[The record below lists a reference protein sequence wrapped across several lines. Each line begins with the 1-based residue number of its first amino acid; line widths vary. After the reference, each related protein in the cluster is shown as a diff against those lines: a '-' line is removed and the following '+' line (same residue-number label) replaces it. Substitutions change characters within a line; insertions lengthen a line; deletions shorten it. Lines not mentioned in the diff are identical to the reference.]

1 MNMDLPAINLY
12 AVMPQ
17 IFLVSAA
24 TVVLIIGLF
33 ERFRKGIPYLSLLLL
48 AASGVFAVN
57 QLGQDPA
64 AFSDVSPMMVM
75 DDFSLVATLVF
86 IAGAMLTVLISISY
100 AEARSID
107 RGEYYAL
114 LIYAVSGM
122 SMMAASTDL
131 FTFFLGLEV
140 LSISLYVL
148 IGFEQRDAGSNE
160 GALKYF
166 LLGAFASGFILYGM
180 ALLYGASGS
189 TEYEAIARTLGGE
202 RSDAVNLLLLGGL
215 GLLLVGIGFKIS
227 MVPFHA
233 WTPDVYQGAPTPVAA
248 FLSTGSKAAAFVVLI
263 RLLGSVFPGLQMEWI
278 PLISVL
284 AVLTIAVGN
293 VVALVQ
299 SNLKRLLA
307 YSSIAHAGYMLLP
320 LMAVSPDSQ
329 DGGASI
335 IFYLIVYTAM
345 NLGAFGVLAVL
356 SARGSACATLDDLA
370 GLGSRRPLLAAIMAV
385 VMFSLA
391 GIPPTAGFMAKFYL
405 FSAVVSGGYVE
416 LAVIGLLFSGVS
428 LYYYLRVVVWMYMR
442 PAAEAPAEAA
452 GRLSYSGMTAL
463 CLSALAILAVGVFPS
478 ELLQLAE
485 RAVMT
490 LP

>member
-1 MNMDLPAINLY
+1 MNTVLPAVNLY

-24 TVVLIIGLF
+24 TVVLLIGLF

-48 AASGVFAVN
+48 AVSGVVVVN
-57 QLGQDPA
+57 QLGQGPI
-64 AFSDVSPMMVM
+64 AFSDVSPMMVT

-86 IAGAMLTVLISISY
+86 IAGAMLTVLISVHY
-100 AEARSID
+100 AEAREID

-122 SMMAASTDL
+122 SMMAASSDL

-189 TEYEAIARTLGGE
+189 TEYAAIAGLLDGE
-202 RSDAVNLLLLGGL
+202 RSGTVNLLLLGGL

-233 WTPDVYQGAPTPVAA
+233 WTPDVYQGAPTPIAA

-278 PLISVL
+278 PLVSVL

-293 VVALVQ
+293 IVALVQ
-299 SNLKRLLA
+299 TNLKRLLA

-320 LMAVSPDSQ
+320 FMSNSQ
-329 DGGASI
+329 DAGSSI
-335 IFYLIVYTAM
+335 VFYLVVYTVM

-356 SARGSACATLDDLA
+356 STRASSCETLDDLA
-370 GLGSRRPLLAAIMAV
+370 GLGSRHPLLAAIMAL

-405 FSAVVSGGYVE
+405 FSAVISGGYVE
-416 LAVIGLLFSGVS
+416 LAVIGLLFSGIS
-428 LYYYLRVVVWMYMR
+428 LYYYLRVIVWMYMR
-442 PAAEAPAEAA
+442 PAARQPAAAPA
-452 GRLSYSGMTAL
+452 RLSYSGMTAL

>member
-1 MNMDLPAINLY
+1 MNTVLPAINLY

-24 TVVLIIGLF
+24 TVVLIVGLF

-48 AASGVFAVN
+48 AVSGVVAVN
-57 QLGQDPA
+57 QLGQGPV
-64 AFSDVSPMMVM
+64 AFSDTSPMMVM

-86 IAGAMLTVLISISY
+86 IAGAVLTVLISISY

-131 FTFFLGLEV
+131 FSFFLGLEV

-148 IGFEQRDAGSNE
+148 IGFEQREAGSNE

-189 TEYEAIARTLGGE
+189 TGYDAIAGTLAGE

-299 SNLKRLLA
+299 TNLKRLLA

-320 LMAVSPDSQ
+320 FMSGSPDGS
-329 DGGASI
+329 ASI
-335 IFYLIVYTAM
+335 VFYLIVYTAM

-356 SARGSACATLDDLA
+356 SARGTACATLDDLA
-370 GLGSRRPLLAAIMAV
+370 GLGGRRPLLAAVMAL

-405 FSAVVSGGYVE
+405 FSAVVTGGYIE

-442 PAAEAPAEAA
+442 PATGAPAEAA
-452 GRLSYSGMTAL
+452 GPLSYSGMAAL

>member
-1 MNMDLPAINLY
+1 MNTVLPTIDLY

-17 IFLVSAA
+17 ILLVSAA
-24 TVVLIIGLF
+24 TLVLIIGLF
-33 ERFRKGIPYLSLLLL
+33 ERFRKGIPYLSLFLL
-48 AASGVFAVN
+48 AVSGVFAAS
-57 QLGQDPA
+57 QMGQGPV
-64 AFSDVSPMMVM
+64 AFSDMSSMMVL

-86 IAGAMLTVLISISY
+86 IAGGMLTVLISISY

-114 LIYAVSGM
+114 VIYAVSGM
-122 SMMAASTDL
+122 GMMAASTDL
-131 FTFFLGLEV
+131 FSFFLGLEV

-148 IGFEQRDAGSNE
+148 IGFEQRESSSNE

-189 TEYEAIARTLGGE
+189 TAYDAIAFTLGGA
-202 RSDAVNLLLLGGL
+202 RSNTTNLLLLGGL

-248 FLSTGSKAAAFVVLI
+248 FLSTGSKAAVFVALI
-263 RLLGSVFPGLQMEWI
+263 RLLGSAFPGLQVDWI

-284 AVLTIAVGN
+284 AIVTIAVGN
-293 VVALVQ
+293 IVALVQ
-299 SNLKRLLA
+299 ANLKRLLA

-320 LMAVSPDSQ
+320 LVSNSQ
-329 DGGASI
+329 DGNASI
-335 IFYLIVYTAM
+335 VFYLIVYTAM
-345 NLGAFGVLAVL
+345 NLGAFGVLALL
-356 SARGSACATLDDLA
+356 SARGVSCATLDDLA

-405 FSAVVSGGYVE
+405 FSAVVAGGYVI

-428 LYYYLRVVVWMYMR
+428 LYYYLRVVVCMYMR

-452 GRLSYSGMTAL
+452 GRLSFSGMTAL
-463 CLSALAILAVGVFPS
+463 CLSALAILAIGFFPS

>member
-1 MNMDLPAINLY
+1 MNTVLPVVNLY

-17 IFLVSAA
+17 IVLVAAA
-24 TVVLIIGLF
+24 TLVLVVGLF
-33 ERFRKGIPYLSLLLL
+33 ERFRKGIPYLSLALL
-48 AASGVFAVN
+48 AVTGLVVAGR
-57 QLGQDPA
+57 LGQAPI
-64 AFSDVSPMMVM
+64 AFSDVATMMVM

-86 IAGAMLTVLISISY
+86 IAGAILTVLISISY
-100 AEARSID
+100 AEARSIA

-122 SMMAASTDL
+122 SMMAASSDL

-148 IGFEQRDAGSNE
+148 IGFEHWEAGSNE

-189 TEYEAIARTLGGE
+189 TEYDAIARTLAGD
-202 RSDAVNLLLLGGL
+202 RSEGVDLLLLGGL

-248 FLSTGSKAAAFVVLI
+248 FMSTGSKAAAFVVLI
-263 RLLGSVFPGLQMEWI
+263 KLLGSVFPVLQMEWS
-278 PLISVL
+278 PLLAAL

-299 SNLKRLLA
+299 TNLKRLLA

-320 LMAVSPDSQ
+320 FMSNSQ
-329 DGGASI
+329 EGSASI
-335 IFYLIVYTAM
+335 FFYLIVYTAM

-356 SARGSACATLDDLA
+356 STRGSTCGTLDDLA
-370 GLGSRRPLLAAIMAV
+370 GLGHRHPLLAAIMAL

-405 FSAVVSGGYVE
+405 FSAVVTGGYIE

-442 PAAEAPAEAA
+442 PASTDPASAK
-452 GRLSYSGMTAL
+452 RLSPSGMTAL
-463 CLSALAILAVGVFPS
+463 CVSALTILAVGVFPS
-478 ELLQLAE
+478 QLLQLAQ

-490 LP
+490 LQ

>member
-1 MNMDLPAINLY
+1 MNTVLPAINLY

-24 TVVLIIGLF
+24 TVVLIVGLL

-48 AASGVFAVN
+48 AVSGVVAVS
-57 QLGQDPA
+57 QLGRGA
-64 AFSDVSPMMVM
+64 VAFSDVSAMMVM

-86 IAGAMLTVLISISY
+86 IAGAILTVLISISY

-140 LSISLYVL
+140 LSVSLYVL

-189 TEYEAIARTLGGE
+189 TEYDVIARTLAGE

-215 GLLLVGIGFKIS
+215 GLLLAGIGFKIS

-278 PLISVL
+278 PVILVL

-299 SNLKRLLA
+299 TNLKRLLA

-320 LMAVSPDSQ
+320 FMSNGQ
-329 DGGASI
+329 DAGASI
-335 IFYLIVYTAM
+335 VFYLIVYTAM

-356 SARGSACATLDDLA
+356 SARGSACGTLDDLA
-370 GLGSRRPLLAAIMAV
+370 GLGSRRPLLAAVMAV

-405 FSAVVSGGYVE
+405 FSAVVTGGYVE

-442 PAAEAPAEAA
+442 PAAREHADAA

-485 RAVMT
+485 RAVLT

>member
-1 MNMDLPAINLY
+1 MNTVLPAINLY

-24 TVVLIIGLF
+24 TVVLIVGLF
-33 ERFRKGIPYLSLLLL
+33 ERFRKAIPYLGLLLL
-48 AASGVFAVN
+48 AVCAIAVIN
-57 QLGQDPA
+57 QLGQGA
-64 AFSDVSPMMVM
+64 VSFSDTSSMMVS
-75 DDFSLVATLVF
+75 DDFGLVATLVF

-100 AEARSID
+100 TEVRSID

-148 IGFEQRDAGSNE
+148 IGFEHRDAGSNE

-189 TEYEAIARTLGGE
+189 TEYDAITRTLAGE
-202 RSDAVNLLLLGGL
+202 RSDATDLLLLGGL

-263 RLLGSVFPGLQMEWI
+263 RLLGSVFPGLQMEWV
-278 PLISVL
+278 PLVSVL

-293 VVALVQ
+293 ILALVQ

-320 LMAVSPDSQ
+320 FMSNSQ
-329 DGGASI
+329 DAGASI
-335 IFYLIVYTAM
+335 VFYLIVYTAM

-356 SARGSACATLDDLA
+356 STRGFTCSTLDDLA
-370 GLGSRRPLLAAIMAV
+370 GLGSRHPLLAAIMAV

-405 FSAVVSGGYVE
+405 FSAVVAGGYIE

-442 PAAEAPAEAA
+442 PAAEAPADAA

-478 ELLQLAE
+478 ELIQLAE

>member
-1 MNMDLPAINLY
+1 MNTALPAINLY
-12 AVMPQ
+12 AVIPQ
-17 IFLVSAA
+17 IVLVSAA
-24 TVVLIIGLF
+24 TVVLIVGLF

-48 AASGVFAVN
+48 AVSGVVAVN
-57 QLGQDPA
+57 QLGRGPV
-64 AFSDVSPMMVM
+64 AFSDTSPMMVM

-86 IAGAMLTVLISISY
+86 IAGAVLTVLISVSY

-122 SMMAASTDL
+122 SMMAASADL

-189 TEYEAIARTLGGE
+189 TEYDAIARTLAGE

-299 SNLKRLLA
+299 TNLKRLLA

-320 LMAVSPDSQ
+320 FMADSQ
-329 DGGASI
+329 DGSASI
-335 IFYLIVYTAM
+335 VFYLIVYTAM

-356 SARGSACATLDDLA
+356 GARGAPCATLDDLA
-370 GLGSRRPLLAAIMAV
+370 GLGSSRPLLAAIMAV

-405 FSAVVSGGYVE
+405 FSALVYGGYVE

-428 LYYYLRVVVWMYMR
+428 LYYYLRVVVFMYMR
-442 PAAEAPAEAA
+442 PAAEAPAVAA
-452 GRLSYSGMTAL
+452 GRLSYSGMAAL

>member
-1 MNMDLPAINLY
+1 MNTVLPAINLY

-24 TVVLIIGLF
+24 TVVLIVGLF

-48 AASGVFAVN
+48 AVSGVVAVS
-57 QLGQDPA
+57 QLGRGAA
-64 AFSDVSPMMVM
+64 AFSDVSAMMVM

-86 IAGAMLTVLISISY
+86 IAGAILTVLISISY

-140 LSISLYVL
+140 LSVSLYVL

-189 TEYEAIARTLGGE
+189 TEYDVIARTLAGE
-202 RSDAVNLLLLGGL
+202 RGDAVNLLLLGGL
-215 GLLLVGIGFKIS
+215 GLLLAGIGFKIS

-278 PLISVL
+278 PVISVL
-284 AVLTIAVGN
+284 AVLTMAVGN

-299 SNLKRLLA
+299 TNLKRLLA

-320 LMAVSPDSQ
+320 FMSNGQ
-329 DGGASI
+329 DAGASI
-335 IFYLIVYTAM
+335 VFYLIVYTAM

-356 SARGSACATLDDLA
+356 SARGSACGTLDDLA
-370 GLGSRRPLLAAIMAV
+370 GLGSRRPLLAAVMAV

-405 FSAVVSGGYVE
+405 FSAVVTGGYVE

-442 PAAEAPAEAA
+442 PAVEAPADAA

-485 RAVMT
+485 RAVLT

>member
-1 MNMDLPAINLY
+1 MNMSLPEINLY

-24 TVVLIIGLF
+24 TVVLVIGLF

-48 AASGVFAVN
+48 AISGVFAMN
-57 QLGQDPA
+57 QLGHGPV
-64 AFSDVSPMMVM
+64 AFSDSSPMMVM
-75 DDFSLVATLVF
+75 DDFSLVTTLVF
-86 IAGAMLTVLISISY
+86 IAGAMLTVLISVSY
-100 AEARSID
+100 AEAHSID

-131 FTFFLGLEV
+131 FSFFLGLEV

-148 IGFEQRDAGSNE
+148 IGFEQREAGSNE

-166 LLGAFASGFILYGM
+166 LLGAFASGFIFYGM

-189 TEYEAIARTLGGE
+189 TEYDVIARTLAGE

-263 RLLGSVFPGLQMEWI
+263 RLLGSVFPGLQMEWV

-284 AVLTIAVGN
+284 AILTIAFGN

-299 SNLKRLLA
+299 TNLKRLLA

-320 LMAVSPDSQ
+320 FMSNSQ
-329 DGGASI
+329 DGSASI
-335 IFYLIVYTAM
+335 VFYLIVYTAM

-356 SARGSACATLDDLA
+356 AARGASCATLDDLA
-370 GLGSRRPLLAAIMAV
+370 GLGSRQPLLAAVMAV

-405 FSAVVSGGYVE
+405 FSAVVTGGYIG

-442 PAAEAPAEAA
+442 PAAEAPAGAT
-452 GRLSYSGMTAL
+452 GRLSFSGMTAL
-463 CLSALAILAVGVFPS
+463 CLSALAILAMGVFPS

>member
-1 MNMDLPAINLY
+1 MNTVLPAINLY

-24 TVVLIIGLF
+24 TVVLIVGLF
-33 ERFRKGIPYLSLLLL
+33 ERFRKAIPYLGLLLL
-48 AASGVFAVN
+48 AVCAIAVIN
-57 QLGQDPA
+57 QLGQGA
-64 AFSDVSPMMVM
+64 VSFSDTSSMMVS
-75 DDFSLVATLVF
+75 DDFGLVATLVF

-100 AEARSID
+100 AEVRSID

-148 IGFEQRDAGSNE
+148 IGFEHRDAGSNE

-189 TEYEAIARTLGGE
+189 TEYDAIARTLAGE
-202 RSDAVNLLLLGGL
+202 RSDATDLLLLGGL

-263 RLLGSVFPGLQMEWI
+263 RLLGSVFPGLQMEWV
-278 PLISVL
+278 PLVSVL

-293 VVALVQ
+293 ILALVQ

-320 LMAVSPDSQ
+320 FMSNSQ
-329 DGGASI
+329 DAGASI
-335 IFYLIVYTAM
+335 VFYLIVYTAM

-356 SARGSACATLDDLA
+356 STRGFTCSTLDDLA
-370 GLGSRRPLLAAIMAV
+370 GLGSRHPLLAAIMAV

-405 FSAVVSGGYVE
+405 FSAVVAGGYIE

-442 PAAEAPAEAA
+442 PAAEAPADAA

>member
-1 MNMDLPAINLY
+1 MNTVLPAINLY

-24 TVVLIIGLF
+24 TVVLIVGLF
-33 ERFRKGIPYLSLLLL
+33 ERFRRIIPYLSLLLL
-48 AASGVFAVN
+48 AVSAVAVVN
-57 QLGQDPA
+57 RLGQGTI
-64 AFSDVSPMMVM
+64 AFADVSPMMVS

-100 AEARSID
+100 AEVRSID

-131 FTFFLGLEV
+131 FSFFLGLEV

-189 TEYEAIARTLGGE
+189 TEYDVITRTLAGE
-202 RSDAVNLLLLGGL
+202 RSDTTNLLLLGGL

-278 PLISVL
+278 PLVSVL

-293 VVALVQ
+293 ILALVQ
-299 SNLKRLLA
+299 TNLKRLLA

-320 LMAVSPDSQ
+320 FMSSSQ
-329 DGGASI
+329 DAGASI
-335 IFYLIVYTAM
+335 VFYLIVYTAM
-345 NLGAFGVLAVL
+345 NLGAFGVLTVL
-356 SARGSACATLDDLA
+356 STRGFTCSTLDDLS
-370 GLGSRRPLLAAIMAV
+370 GLGSRHPLLAAIMAV

-405 FSAVVSGGYVE
+405 FSAVVTGGYIG

-442 PAAEAPAEAA
+442 PAVKAPADAA

>member
-1 MNMDLPAINLY
+1 MNTVLPAINLY

-17 IFLVSAA
+17 ILLVSAA
-24 TVVLIIGLF
+24 TLVLLVGLF
-33 ERFRKGIPYLSLLLL
+33 ERFRKGLPYLSLLLL
-48 AASGVFAVN
+48 AVSGAVSVS
-57 QLGQDPA
+57 QLGQGPI
-64 AFSDVSPMMVM
+64 AFSDTSAMMVM

-86 IAGAMLTVLISISY
+86 IAGAMLTVLISVSY
-100 AEARSID
+100 AEARSIG

-122 SMMAASTDL
+122 SMMAAGTDL
-131 FTFFLGLEV
+131 FSFFLGLEV

-148 IGFEQRDAGSNE
+148 IGFEQREAGSNE

-189 TEYEAIARTLGGE
+189 TEYDAIARTLAGP

-263 RLLGSVFPGLQMEWI
+263 RLLGSVFPGLQMEWT
-278 PLISVL
+278 PLISAL
-284 AVLTIAVGN
+284 AVLTIALGN

-299 SNLKRLLA
+299 TNLKRLLA

-320 LMAVSPDSQ
+320 FMSNSH
-329 DGGASI
+329 DGSASI
-335 IFYLIVYTAM
+335 VFYLIVYTAM

-356 SARGSACATLDDLA
+356 AARGSSCGTLDDLA
-370 GLGSRRPLLAAIMAV
+370 GLGGRHPLLAAIMAV

-405 FSAVVSGGYVE
+405 FSAVVTGGYIE
-416 LAVIGLLFSGVS
+416 LAVLGLLFSGVA

-442 PAAEAPAEAA
+442 PAAKEPADAP
-452 GRLSYSGMTAL
+452 GRLSFTGMTAL
-463 CLSALAILAVGVFPS
+463 CLSALAILAMGVFPS

>member
-1 MNMDLPAINLY
+1 MNMALPAINIY

-48 AASGVFAVN
+48 AVSGVFVVN
-57 QLGQDPA
+57 QLGQGPV
-64 AFSDVSPMMVM
+64 AFSDSSPMMVM

-86 IAGAMLTVLISISY
+86 IAGAMLTVLISVSY

-131 FTFFLGLEV
+131 FSFFLGLEV

-148 IGFEQRDAGSNE
+148 IGFEQGEAGSNE

-189 TEYEAIARTLGGE
+189 TEYDVIARTLAGE

-263 RLLGSVFPGLQMEWI
+263 RLLGSVFPGLQMEWV
-278 PLISVL
+278 PLISML
-284 AVLTIAVGN
+284 AILTIAVGN

-299 SNLKRLLA
+299 TNLKRLLA

-320 LMAVSPDSQ
+320 FMSNSQ
-329 DGGASI
+329 DGSASI
-335 IFYLIVYTAM
+335 VFYLIVYTAM

-356 SARGSACATLDDLA
+356 AARGASCATLDDLA
-370 GLGSRRPLLAAIMAV
+370 GLGSRQPLLAAIMAV

-405 FSAVVSGGYVE
+405 FSAVVTGGYIE

-442 PAAEAPAEAA
+442 PAAEAPADAT
-452 GRLSYSGMTAL
+452 GRLSFSGMTAL

>member
-1 MNMDLPAINLY
+1 MNTLLPDINLY

-17 IFLVSAA
+17 IFLVSSA
-24 TVVLIIGLF
+24 TVVLIVGLF
-33 ERFRKGIPYLSLLLL
+33 ERFRKGIPYLSLVLL
-48 AASGVFAVN
+48 AVSAVVAIN
-57 QLGQDPA
+57 QLGQDPI
-64 AFSDVSPMMVM
+64 AFSDPSPMMVS
-75 DDFSLVATLVF
+75 DDFSLVATLIF

-100 AEARSID
+100 AEARSIG

-122 SMMAASTDL
+122 SMMAAGTDL

-148 IGFEQRDAGSNE
+148 IGFEQREAGSNE

-189 TEYEAIARTLGGE
+189 TEYDVIAQTLAGE
-202 RSDAVNLLLLGGL
+202 RSGAVNLLLLGGL

-263 RLLGSVFPGLQMEWI
+263 RLLASVFPGLQMDWI

-320 LMAVSPDSQ
+320 FMPNSQ
-329 DGGASI
+329 DGSASI
-335 IFYLIVYTAM
+335 VFYLIVYTAM

-356 SARGSACATLDDLA
+356 SARGSKCATLDDLA
-370 GLGSRRPLLAAIMAV
+370 GLGSRHPLLAAIMAV

-405 FSAVVSGGYVE
+405 FSAVVTGGYIE

-442 PAAEAPAEAA
+442 PAVQGSEDAT

-463 CLSALAILAVGVFPS
+463 CVSALAILAVGVFPS
-478 ELLQLAE
+478 GLLQLAQQ
-485 RAVMT
+485 AVMT

>member
-1 MNMDLPAINLY
+1 MNTVLPAINLY

-48 AASGVFAVN
+48 AVAGVVAVN
-57 QLGQDPA
+57 QLGQGPV
-64 AFSDVSPMMVM
+64 AFSDPSPMMVM

-86 IAGAMLTVLISISY
+86 IAGALLTVLISISY

-122 SMMAASTDL
+122 SMMAASSDL
-131 FTFFLGLEV
+131 FSFFLGLEV

-148 IGFEQRDAGSNE
+148 IGFEQREAGSNE

-189 TEYEAIARTLGGE
+189 TEYDAISRTLAGE

-215 GLLLVGIGFKIS
+215 GLILVGIGFKIS

-284 AVLTIAVGN
+284 AVLTLAVGN
-293 VVALVQ
+293 IVALVQ

-320 LMAVSPDSQ
+320 FMSNSQ
-329 DGGASI
+329 DGSASI
-335 IFYLIVYTAM
+335 VFYLIIYTAM

-356 SARGSACATLDDLA
+356 SARGIACATLDDLA
-370 GLGSRRPLLAAIMAV
+370 GLGSRHPLLAAVMAV

-405 FSAVVSGGYVE
+405 FSAVVTGGYIE

-442 PAAEAPAEAA
+442 PAAGAPAEAG

>member
-1 MNMDLPAINLY
+1 MNTVLPAINLY

-24 TVVLIIGLF
+24 TVVLIVGLF

-48 AASGVFAVN
+48 AVSGVVAVS
-57 QLGQDPA
+57 QLGRGA
-64 AFSDVSPMMVM
+64 VAFSDVSAMMVM

-86 IAGAMLTVLISISY
+86 IAGAILTVLISISY

-140 LSISLYVL
+140 LSVSLYVL

-189 TEYEAIARTLGGE
+189 TEYEVIARTLAGE

-215 GLLLVGIGFKIS
+215 GLLLAGIGFKIS

-278 PLISVL
+278 PVISVL

-299 SNLKRLLA
+299 TNLKRLLA

-320 LMAVSPDSQ
+320 FMSNGQ
-329 DGGASI
+329 DAGASI
-335 IFYLIVYTAM
+335 VFYLIVYTAM

-356 SARGSACATLDDLA
+356 SARGSACGTLDDLA
-370 GLGSRRPLLAAIMAV
+370 GLGSRRPLLAAVMAV

-405 FSAVVSGGYVE
+405 FSAVVTGGYVE

-442 PAAEAPAEAA
+442 PAAREHVDAA

-485 RAVMT
+485 RAVLT

>member
-1 MNMDLPAINLY
+1 MNTVLPAINLY

-48 AASGVFAVN
+48 AVSGVVAVN
-57 QLGQDPA
+57 QLGQGPV
-64 AFSDVSPMMVM
+64 AFSDPSPMMIM

-86 IAGAMLTVLISISY
+86 IAGAVLTVLISISY

-122 SMMAASTDL
+122 SMMAASSDL
-131 FTFFLGLEV
+131 FSFFLGLEV

-148 IGFEQRDAGSNE
+148 IGFEQREAGSNE

-189 TEYEAIARTLGGE
+189 TEYDAIARTLAGD

-293 VVALVQ
+293 IVALVQ

-320 LMAVSPDSQ
+320 FMSNDQ
-329 DGGASI
+329 DGSASI
-335 IFYLIVYTAM
+335 VFYLIVYTAM

-356 SARGSACATLDDLA
+356 SARGAACATLDDLA
-370 GLGSRRPLLAAIMAV
+370 GLGGRHPLLAAVMAV

-405 FSAVVSGGYVE
+405 FSAVVSGGYIE

-428 LYYYLRVVVWMYMR
+428 LYYYLRIVVWMYMR
-442 PAAEAPAEAA
+442 PAAGAPAEA
-452 GRLSYSGMTAL
+452 GGHLSYSGMTAL

>member
-1 MNMDLPAINLY
+1 MNTVIPAVNLY
-12 AVMPQ
+12 AVLPQ
-17 IFLVSAA
+17 IVLVSAA

-48 AASGVFAVN
+48 AVSGLVVASR
-57 QLGQDPA
+57 LGHDPI

-114 LIYAVSGM
+114 LIFAVSGM
-122 SMMAASTDL
+122 SMMAASIDL
-131 FTFFLGLEV
+131 FSFFLGLEV

-148 IGFEQRDAGSNE
+148 IGFEQSEAGSNE

-166 LLGAFASGFILYGM
+166 LLGAFASGFILYGI

-189 TEYEAIARTLGGE
+189 TEYDAIARTLAGE
-202 RSDAVNLLLLGGL
+202 RSDAVSLLLLGGL

-227 MVPFHA
+227 MVPFHS

-263 RLLGSVFPGLQMEWI
+263 RLLGSVFPGLQMEWS
-278 PLISVL
+278 PLIALL

-299 SNLKRLLA
+299 TNLKRLLA

-320 LMAVSPDSQ
+320 FMSNSQ
-329 DGGASI
+329 DGSASI
-335 IFYLIVYTAM
+335 VFYLVVYTAM

-356 SARGSACATLDDLA
+356 TTRGSSCGTLDDLA
-370 GLGSRRPLLAAIMAV
+370 GLGSRHPLLAAIMAL

-405 FSAVVSGGYVE
+405 FSAVVTGGHIE

-442 PAAEAPAEAA
+442 PASREPADLA
-452 GRLSYSGMTAL
+452 GRLSFSGMTAL

-478 ELLQLAE
+478 ELIDLAQ

-490 LP
+490 LR

>member
-1 MNMDLPAINLY
+1 MNTVLPEINLY

-17 IFLVSAA
+17 IFLVSSA
-24 TVVLIIGLF
+24 TVVLIAGLF
-33 ERFRKGIPYLSLLLL
+33 ERFRRDIPYLSLVLL
-48 AASGVFAVN
+48 AISGVVAVN
-57 QLGQDPA
+57 QLGQGPI
-64 AFSDVSPMMVM
+64 AFSDTSPMMVL
-75 DDFSLVATLVF
+75 DDFSLVATLIF

-122 SMMAASTDL
+122 SMMAAGTDL
-131 FTFFLGLEV
+131 FSFFLGLEV

-148 IGFEQRDAGSNE
+148 IGFEQREAGSNE

-189 TEYEAIARTLGGE
+189 TEYEVIAHTLAGE

-248 FLSTGSKAAAFVVLI
+248 FLSTGSKAAGFVVLI
-263 RLLGSVFPGLQMEWI
+263 RLLDSVFSGLQVDWI

-320 LMAVSPDSQ
+320 FMSNSQ
-329 DGGASI
+329 DGSASI
-335 IFYLIVYTAM
+335 VFYLIVYTAM

-356 SARGSACATLDDLA
+356 TARGSTCATLDDLA
-370 GLGSRRPLLAAIMAV
+370 GLGSHHPLLAAIMAV

-405 FSAVVSGGYVE
+405 FSAVVTGGYIE

-428 LYYYLRVVVWMYMR
+428 LYYYLRVVIWMYMR
-442 PAAEAPAEAA
+442 PAARESADAT

-463 CLSALAILAVGVFPS
+463 CVSALALLAVGVFPS
-478 ELLQLAE
+478 GLLQLAQ

>member
-1 MNMDLPAINLY
+1 
-12 AVMPQ
+12 
-17 IFLVSAA
+17 
-24 TVVLIIGLF
+24 
-33 ERFRKGIPYLSLLLL
+33 
-48 AASGVFAVN
+48 
-57 QLGQDPA
+57 
-64 AFSDVSPMMVM
+64 MMVL
-75 DDFSLVATLVF
+75 DDFSLVATLIF
-86 IAGAMLTVLISISY
+86 IAGAMMTVLISISY
-100 AEARSID
+100 AEARSIA

-122 SMMAASTDL
+122 SMMAAGTDL
-131 FTFFLGLEV
+131 FSFFLGLEV

-148 IGFEQRDAGSNE
+148 IGFEQREASSNE

-189 TEYEAIARTLGGE
+189 TEYEVIAHTLAGE
-202 RSDAVNLLLLGGL
+202 RSDSVNLLLLGGL
-215 GLLLVGIGFKIS
+215 GLLLIGIGFKIS

-248 FLSTGSKAAAFVVLI
+248 FLSTGSKAAGFVVLI
-263 RLLGSVFPGLQMEWI
+263 RLLDSVFPGLQVDWI

-320 LMAVSPDSQ
+320 FMSNSQ
-329 DGGASI
+329 DGSASI

-356 SARGSACATLDDLA
+356 SARGSTCATLDDLA
-370 GLGSRRPLLAAIMAV
+370 GLGSRHPLLAAIMAV

-405 FSAVVSGGYVE
+405 FSAVVTGGYIE

-428 LYYYLRVVVWMYMR
+428 LYYYLRIVIWMYMR
-442 PAAEAPAEAA
+442 PVARESADGT

-463 CLSALAILAVGVFPS
+463 CVSALAILAVGVFPS
-478 ELLQLAE
+478 GLLQLAQ
-485 RAVMT
+485 RAVMA

>member
-1 MNMDLPAINLY
+1 MNTVLPAINLY

-48 AASGVFAVN
+48 AVSGVVAVN
-57 QLGQDPA
+57 QLGQGPV
-64 AFSDVSPMMVM
+64 AFSDTSPMMVM

-86 IAGAMLTVLISISY
+86 IAGAVLTVLISISY

-131 FTFFLGLEV
+131 FSFFLGLEV

-189 TEYEAIARTLGGE
+189 TGYGAIARTLAGE

-263 RLLGSVFPGLQMEWI
+263 RLLVTVFPGLQMEWI

-293 VVALVQ
+293 IVALVQ
-299 SNLKRLLA
+299 TNLKRLLA

-320 LMAVSPDSQ
+320 FVSNSQ
-329 DGGASI
+329 DGSASI

-356 SARGSACATLDDLA
+356 SARGAECATLDDLA
-370 GLGSRRPLLAAIMAV
+370 GLGSRHPLLAAVMAV

-405 FSAVVSGGYVE
+405 FSAVVTGGYIA

-442 PAAEAPAEAA
+442 PAAGAPAEAV
-452 GRLSYSGMTAL
+452 GRLSFSGMTAL
-463 CLSALAILAVGVFPS
+463 CLSALAILAMGVFPS

-485 RAVMT
+485 RAVVT

>member
-1 MNMDLPAINLY
+1 MNTVLPAINLY

-24 TVVLIIGLF
+24 TVVLIVGLF
-33 ERFRKGIPYLSLLLL
+33 ERFRRGIPYLGLLLL
-48 AASGVFAVN
+48 AVCAIAAIN
-57 QLGQDPA
+57 QLGQGPVS
-64 AFSDVSPMMVM
+64 FSDTSSMMVS
-75 DDFSLVATLVF
+75 DDFGLVATLVF

-100 AEARSID
+100 AEVRSID

-148 IGFEQRDAGSNE
+148 IGFEHRDAGSNE

-189 TEYEAIARTLGGE
+189 TEYDAIARTLAGE
-202 RSDAVNLLLLGGL
+202 RSDAADLLLLGGL

-263 RLLGSVFPGLQMEWI
+263 RLLGSVFPGLQMEWV
-278 PLISVL
+278 PLVSVL

-293 VVALVQ
+293 ILALVQ

-320 LMAVSPDSQ
+320 FMSNSQ
-329 DGGASI
+329 DAGASI
-335 IFYLIVYTAM
+335 VFYLIVYTAM

-356 SARGSACATLDDLA
+356 STRGFTCSTLDDLA
-370 GLGSRRPLLAAIMAV
+370 GLGSRHPLLAAIMAV

-405 FSAVVSGGYVE
+405 FSAVVAGGYIE

-442 PAAEAPAEAA
+442 PAAEAPADAA

>member
-1 MNMDLPAINLY
+1 MNTVLPEINLY

-17 IFLVSAA
+17 ILLVSSA
-24 TVVLIIGLF
+24 TVVLIVGLF
-33 ERFRKGIPYLSLLLL
+33 ERFRRGIPYLSLVLL
-48 AASGVFAVN
+48 AISGVVAIN
-57 QLGQDPA
+57 QLGQDPI
-64 AFSDVSPMMVM
+64 AFSDTSPMMVL
-75 DDFSLVATLVF
+75 DDFSLVATLIF

-100 AEARSID
+100 AKARSID

-122 SMMAASTDL
+122 SMMAAGTDL
-131 FTFFLGLEV
+131 FSFFLGLEV

-148 IGFEQRDAGSNE
+148 IGFEQREAGSNE

-166 LLGAFASGFILYGM
+166 LLGAFASGFILYGI

-189 TEYEAIARTLGGE
+189 TEYEVIAHTLAGE

-248 FLSTGSKAAAFVVLI
+248 FLSTGSKAAGFVVLI
-263 RLLGSVFPGLQMEWI
+263 RLLDSVFSGLMVDWI

-320 LMAVSPDSQ
+320 FMSNSQ
-329 DGGASI
+329 DGSASI
-335 IFYLIVYTAM
+335 MFYLIVYTAM

-356 SARGSACATLDDLA
+356 TARGTTCATLDDLA
-370 GLGSRRPLLAAIMAV
+370 GLGSRHPLLAAIMAV

-405 FSAVVSGGYVE
+405 FSAVVTGGYIE

-428 LYYYLRVVVWMYMR
+428 LYYYLRVVIWMYMR
-442 PAAEAPAEAA
+442 PAARESADAT

-463 CLSALAILAVGVFPS
+463 CVSALAILAVGVFPS
-478 ELLQLAE
+478 GLLQLAQ

>member
-1 MNMDLPAINLY
+1 MNTVLPAINLY

-24 TVVLIIGLF
+24 TVVLIVGLF

-48 AASGVFAVN
+48 AVSGVVAVS
-57 QLGQDPA
+57 QLGRGA
-64 AFSDVSPMMVM
+64 VAFSDVSAMMVM

-86 IAGAMLTVLISISY
+86 IAGAILTVLISISY

-140 LSISLYVL
+140 LSVSLYVL

-189 TEYEAIARTLGGE
+189 TEYDVIARTLAGE

-215 GLLLVGIGFKIS
+215 GLLLAGIGFKIS

-278 PLISVL
+278 PVISVL

-299 SNLKRLLA
+299 TNLKRLLA

-320 LMAVSPDSQ
+320 FTSNGQ
-329 DGGASI
+329 DAGASI
-335 IFYLIVYTAM
+335 VFYLIVYTAM

-356 SARGSACATLDDLA
+356 SARGSACGTLDDLA
-370 GLGSRRPLLAAIMAV
+370 GLGSRRPLLAAVMAV

-405 FSAVVSGGYVE
+405 FSAVVTGGYVE

-442 PAAEAPAEAA
+442 PAVEAPADAA

-485 RAVMT
+485 RAVLT

>member
-1 MNMDLPAINLY
+1 MNTVLPAINLY

-24 TVVLIIGLF
+24 TVVLIVGLF
-33 ERFRKGIPYLSLLLL
+33 ERFRKGVPYLSLLLL
-48 AASGVFAVN
+48 AVSGVVAVS
-57 QLGQDPA
+57 QLGGGA
-64 AFSDVSPMMVM
+64 VAFSDVSAMMVM

-86 IAGAMLTVLISISY
+86 IAGAILTVLISISY

-140 LSISLYVL
+140 LSVSLYVL

-189 TEYEAIARTLGGE
+189 TEYDVIARTLAGE

-215 GLLLVGIGFKIS
+215 GLLLAGIGFKIS

-278 PLISVL
+278 PVISVL

-299 SNLKRLLA
+299 TNLKRLLA

-320 LMAVSPDSQ
+320 FTSNGQ
-329 DGGASI
+329 DAGASI
-335 IFYLIVYTAM
+335 VFYLIVYTAM

-356 SARGSACATLDDLA
+356 SARGSACGTLDDLA
-370 GLGSRRPLLAAIMAV
+370 GLGSRRPLLAAVMAV

-405 FSAVVSGGYVE
+405 FSAVVTGGYVE

-442 PAAEAPAEAA
+442 PAAREHADAA

-485 RAVMT
+485 RAVLT

>member
-1 MNMDLPAINLY
+1 MNTALPVINLY

-17 IFLVSAA
+17 IVLVSAA
-24 TVVLIIGLF
+24 TVVLIVGLF

-48 AASGVFAVN
+48 AVSGVVSVN
-57 QLGQDPA
+57 QLGLGPVP
-64 AFSDVSPMMVM
+64 FSDVSSMMVM

-86 IAGAMLTVLISISY
+86 IAGAVLTVLISISY

-299 SNLKRLLA
+299 TNLKRLLA

-320 LMAVSPDSQ
+320 LMADSQ
-329 DGGASI
+329 DGSASI
-335 IFYLIVYTAM
+335 VFYLIVYTAM

-356 SARGSACATLDDLA
+356 SARGAPCATLEDLA
-370 GLGSRRPLLAAIMAV
+370 GLGSRRPLLAAVMAV

-405 FSAVVSGGYVE
+405 FSALVHGGYVE

-442 PAAEAPAEAA
+442 PAAETPAEAA
-452 GRLSYSGMTAL
+452 GRLSYTGMTAL

>member
-1 MNMDLPAINLY
+1 MNTVLPEININ

-24 TVVLIIGLF
+24 TVVLIVGLF
-33 ERFRKGIPYLSLLLL
+33 ERFRKGLPYLSLLLL
-48 AASGVFAVN
+48 ALTGTYVVN
-57 QLGQDPA
+57 QLGQDPVG
-64 AFSDVSPMMVM
+64 FSDVSSMMVM
-75 DDFSLVATLVF
+75 DDFSLVAILVF
-86 IAGAMLTVLISISY
+86 IAGAMLTVLISVSY
-100 AEARSID
+100 VQAREID

-114 LIYAVSGM
+114 LIYAVAGM
-122 SMMAASTDL
+122 SMMAASSDL

-148 IGFEQRDAGSNE
+148 IGFDQRDAGSNE

-189 TEYEAIARTLGGE
+189 TEYEVLAGLLEHE
-202 RSDAVNLLLLGGL
+202 RSETTNLLLLGGL

-263 RLLGSVFPGLQMEWI
+263 RLLESVFPGLQIEWT
-278 PLISVL
+278 PLVSVL

-320 LMAVSPDSQ
+320 FMSNSQ
-329 DGGASI
+329 EADASVV
-335 IFYLIVYTAM
+335 FYLIVYTAM
-345 NLGAFGVLAVL
+345 NIGAFGVLAVL

-405 FSAVVSGGYVE
+405 FSTVVSGGYIG

-442 PAAEAPAEAA
+442 PAAREPAGAA
-452 GRLSYSGMTAL
+452 GSLSFSGMTAL
-463 CLSALAILAVGVFPS
+463 CVSALAILAIGIFPS
-478 ELLQLAE
+478 ELLRLAE
-485 RAVMT
+485 QAVMT